1 MPPKYRERKE
11 LNMPGLLDGLL
22 MCEAHDCP
30 MIRIGDYY
38 ECVIEY
44 TNSMLG
50 REAVTDVIPSSGDE
64 QPITLVFSNGRTLPL
79 TCPCCG
85 GPFHFEDEDG
95 SDEFLETLTRQR
107 FRLYALGYV
116 PESEEAPSGGLE
128 LVFVPEAS
136 LAAGLPED
144 DVFTDAPEDA
154 QMLLVHLDSVRG
166 IA

>member
-1 MPPKYRERKE
+1 
-11 LNMPGLLDGLL
+11 LDGLL

-85 GPFHFEDEDG
+85 GPFQFESKDDE
-95 SDEFLETLTRQR
+95 EAFFAVLTQQR
-107 FRLYALGYV
+107 LRLYALGYV
-116 PESEEAPSGGLE
+116 PESEDAPDGGLE
-128 LVFVPEAS
+128 LVLVPGAS
-136 LAAGLPED
+136 MAAGLPDD
-144 DVFTDAPEDA
+144 DVFDDVPEDS
-154 QMLLVHLDSVRG
+154 QVLFVHPNSVRG